1 MFRQWLSGAR
11 GQGGDLGGRVG
22 NCKKRTRALL
32 KSTQPYLG
40 AVQDDASGVGT
51 DVGRIEREL
60 LASQAAVSKAL
71 VELVHAQQV

>member
-22 NCKKRTRALL
+22 NCKKRTQALL

-40 AVQDDASGVGT
+40 AVQDDG
-51 DVGRIEREL
+51 L
-60 LASQAAVSKAL
+60 LPNMC
-71 VELVHAQQV
+71 